1 MKSILRKEVIIG
13 LLVIVAMLILFF
25 GINFLKGVNLFKA
38 ANYYYS
44 VYNNVEGLAQSAPV
58 NLNGFKVGI
67 VRSIQYDYNHPG
79 NVIVEMSLDK
89 SLKLPTGTKAT
100 LSADLL
106 GPASIT
112 LELANSPTFYNV
124 GDTVPGAVKP
134 SMMAGL
140 SENLMPAMGSIM
152 PKIDS
157 LLTNL
162 NALTANPALHQSVT
176 RLDDITM
183 ELNATMKS
191 LSAVTANL
199 KPITGDIRSITQNV
213 DTITGDL
220 AAVSGRLR
228 DVPVDSIALDI
239 QATMAN
245 LKALSEKLNDP
256 NSSIGKLTSDPALYD
271 NINATIVSLDSLF
284 VDIKQN
290 PKRYI
295 NIKVF

>member
-1 MKSILRKEVIIG
+1 
-13 LLVIVAMLILFF
+13 
-25 GINFLKGVNLFKA
+25 
-38 ANYYYS
+38 
-44 VYNNVEGLAQSAPV
+44 
-58 NLNGFKVGI
+58 
-67 VRSIQYDYNHPG
+67 
-79 NVIVEMSLDK
+79 
-89 SLKLPTGTKAT
+89 
-100 LSADLL
+100 
-106 GPASIT
+106 
-112 LELANSPTFYNV
+112 
-124 GDTVPGAVKP
+124 
-134 SMMAGL
+134 MAGL